1 MNVLPNF
8 RIYIKLSLINFVK
21 INFFTIVFKDFKPIQ
36 DKGGGGKKLPPPTSH
51 FSPVTYT
58 SVRISP

>member
-1 MNVLPNF
+1 MKMNVLPNF

-36 DKGGGGKKLPPPTSH
+36 DKGGGG
-51 FSPVTYT
+51 
-58 SVRISP
+58 R